1 MVLLYNDAGAT
12 PANLLML
19 GSAVV
24 VLYGW
29 SSVSNS
35 VLHGLNHMSSPAKNA
50 GISLVIHLAAF
61 VIMMT
66 VFRMN
71 VYALVCSNIVFAL
84 CMCYLN
90 QRKIR
95 KICGFR
101 VNIVHTFV
109 KPLIAALVM
118 GVVAYAVHLVLD
130 LLIGGRYIPTIIA
143 ILAAVVVYFVIV
155 LKIGTLSEDDI
166 EALPMGA
173 RLLRLCKHLHLLPAE
188 R

>member
-1 MVLLYNDAGAT
+1 
-12 PANLLML
+12 
-19 GSAVV
+19 
-24 VLYGW
+24 
-29 SSVSNS
+29 
-35 VLHGLNHMSSPAKNA
+35 MSSPAKNA

-61 VIMMT
+61 ILMMT

-95 KICGFR
+95 KVCGFR

-130 LLIGGRYIPTIIA
+130 LLIGGRVIPTVIA
-143 ILAAVVVYFVIV
+143 ILIAVMVYAV
-155 LKIGTLSEDDI
+155 LILKLGAMSEEDI
-166 EALPMGA
+166 LALPMGA
-173 RLLRLCKHLHLLPAE
+173 RILRGCRKLRLMPEATDIYEVREKDE
-188 R
+188 EDDE